1 MDHVRDEQNE
11 HIIEDMIFDGTTQ
24 FLNDSGEGVEGGE
37 AGGSG
42 VDGAA
47 DGSGEGV
54 ADGFGEDDDQE
65 ADGSGSVKK
74 SGEVY

>member
-1 MDHVRDEQNE
+1 MEHHVREKQNE
-11 HIIEDMIFDGTTQ
+11 KIIEDMIFDGTAQ
-24 FLNDSGEGVEGGE
+24 YLNDSGEGVEGGE

-42 VDGAA
+42 KDGAA
-47 DGSGEGV
+47 GGSG
-54 ADGFGEDDDQE
+54 DDQE